1 MTTVTAFSPTPLAP
15 FQFPATL
22 DAVEY
27 NVIVTWNTYA
37 QRWYVNVYD
46 QSGVLIVAIARVG
59 SPPGYDISLVAGY
72 FTSKLVF
79 RQDKQTFEV
88 SP

>member
-1 MTTVTAFSPTPLAP
+1 MTTVTAFSPTPLGP
-15 FQFPATL
+15 FQFQATL
-22 DAVEY
+22 DGVEH

-37 QRWYVNVYD
+37 QRWYCNIYD

-59 SPPGYDISLVAGY
+59 SPPNYDISIVAGY
-72 FTSKLVF
+72 FTSTMVF
-79 RQDKQTFEV
+79 RQATNKFEV